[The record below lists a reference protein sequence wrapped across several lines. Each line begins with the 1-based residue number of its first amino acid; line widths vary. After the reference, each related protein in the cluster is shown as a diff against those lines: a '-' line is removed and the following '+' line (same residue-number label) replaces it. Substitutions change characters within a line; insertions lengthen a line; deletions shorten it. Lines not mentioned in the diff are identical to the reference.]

1 MLFRVPTPPGLLW
14 DEFGL
19 TIILFLVSSNLFS
32 QTRDKF
38 GTGSSIVIP

>member
-1 MLFRVPTPPGLLW
+1 MLFRVPTPSGLLW

-19 TIILFLVSSNLFS
+19 TIILFLTDSNLFS

-38 GTGSSIVIP
+38 GMGSSIVTP